1 VKRRKLVTAIA
12 VTAAMGLALGV
23 SGVANARVKSQ
34 DVRGITDDE
43 VLVGGLGPAFPFKDF
58 GGETGVL
65 ARFEL
70 ENQSGGVN
78 GRELMYVGWGD
89 DANSADTNLAEARR
103 LVEQEGVAAL
113 VPVLSP
119 NYLSAAEYAEQ
130 QHVPAFGWGISLGF
144 CETKYAFAFSGCL
157 TPAPPVKVASNTWG
171 SLIDQYFQDQG
182 EADGADG
189 KTAAVISEDNDSG
202 RSGKVVIVATA
213 EAVGME
219 IVYDESSLP
228 PPDPAPV
235 SDFSPYVSELME
247 ADGGEPPDVIFLVI
261 SQDNLQGGFQLALND
276 AGYDGLATNAVLYS
290 PLAANLVA
298 NGSVLT
304 QFTTPEGAADV
315 PAVQEFVDAVEA
327 VAPGEPINQPTI
339 AAYLAADMFIQAL
352 KKAGKNPTPEKIQ
365 KAAAKMTYEVEGFV
379 GPTKYPKG
387 FKAGTP
393 CGQLVASDG
402 TEWSIQVPFQCFT
415 NIKIPSLK
423 PVKY

>member
-1 VKRRKLVTAIA
+1 MKRRKLVTAIA

-65 ARFEL
+65 ARFEQ
-70 ENQSGGVN
+70 ENQNGGVN
-78 GRELMYVGWGD
+78 GRELSYVGWGD

-119 NYLSAAEYAEQ
+119 NYLAAAEYAEQ

-144 CETKYAFAFSGCL
+144 CETKYAFGFSGCL

-171 SLIDQYFQDQG
+171 SLIDQAFKDQG
-182 EADGADG
+182 EAKGADG

-235 SDFSPYVSELME
+235 SDFSPYVTELMTSN
-247 ADGGEPPDVIFLVI
+247 DGEPPDVIFLVI

-276 AGYDGLATNAVLYS
+276 AGFDGIATNAVLYS
-290 PLAANLVA
+290 PLATNLVEG
-298 NGSVLT
+298 GSVLT
-304 QFTTPEGAADV
+304 QFSTPEAAADV
-315 PAVQEFVDAVEA
+315 PAVQEFLDAVEA
-327 VAPGEPINQPTI
+327 VAPGEAINQPTI
-339 AAYLAADMFIQAL
+339 AGYLAADMFIEAL

-365 KAAAKMTYEVEGFV
+365 KAAAKMTYGIDGFV

-402 TEWSIQVPFQCFT
+402 TEWTIQVPFQCFT
-415 NIKIPSLK
+415 NIKLPSLK
-423 PVKY
+423 PIKY

>member
-1 VKRRKLVTAIA
+1 MKRRKLVTALA
-12 VTAAMGLALGV
+12 VTAVMGLALGV
-23 SGVANARVKSQ
+23 SGVANANVKSQ
-34 DVRGITDDE
+34 EVRGITDDE
-43 VLVGGLGPAFPFKDF
+43 VLVAGLGPAYPFKDF
-58 GGETGVL
+58 GGETGVK

-70 ENQSGGVN
+70 ENQKGGVF
-78 GRELMYVGWGD
+78 GRELTYLEWAD
-89 DANSADTNLAEARR
+89 DANSADTNLSEVRR

-130 QHVPAFGWGISLGF
+130 QHVPAFGWGISRGF
-144 CETKYAFAFSGCL
+144 CETKYAFGFSGCL

-171 SLIDQYFQDQG
+171 SLIDQYFKDQG
-182 EADGADG
+182 DPKGADG

-202 RSGKVVIVATA
+202 RSGKVVIVGTA

-235 SDFSPYVSELME
+235 TDFTPYVSELMT
-247 ADGGEPPDVIFLVI
+247 ANDGEQPDVIFLVI
-261 SQDNLQGGFQLALND
+261 SQDNLQGGFQVALND
-276 AGYDGLATNAVLYS
+276 AGFDGVATNAVLYS
-290 PLAANLVA
+290 PLATALVKG
-298 NGSVLT
+298 GSVLT
-304 QFTTPEGAADV
+304 QFSTPEAAADV
-315 PAVQEFVDAVEA
+315 PAVQEFLDAVEA
-327 VAPGEPINQPTI
+327 IAPGEAVNQPTI
-339 AAYLAADMFIQAL
+339 AGYIAADMFIQAL

-365 KAAAKMTYEVEGFV
+365 KAASKMTYAIDGFV

-423 PVKY
+423 PIKY

>member
-1 VKRRKLVTAIA
+1 MKRRKLVAA
-12 VTAAMGLALGV
+12 VAVAAALGLALGV
-23 SGVANARVKSQ
+23 SGVANARVASQ
-34 DVRGITDDE
+34 DVRGVTDDE
-43 VLVGGLGPAFPFKDF
+43 ILVGGLGPAFPFKDF
-58 GGETGVL
+58 GGETGVK

-70 ENQSGGVN
+70 ENSKGGVFD
-78 GRELMYVGWGD
+78 RQLTYVGWGD

-119 NYLSAAEYAEQ
+119 NYLAAAEYAEQ
-130 QHVPAFGWGISLGF
+130 QHVPAFGWGISRGF
-144 CETKYAFAFSGCL
+144 CETKYAFGFSGCL
-157 TPAPPVKVASNTWG
+157 TPPPPVKVASNTWG
-171 SLIDQYFQDQG
+171 SLIDEAFKAQG
-182 EADGADG
+182 DAKGADG

-235 SDFSPYVSELME
+235 TDFSPYVSELMT
-247 ADGGEPPDVIFLVI
+247 ANDGEPPDVIFLVI
-261 SQDNLQGGFQLALND
+261 SQDNLQGGFQVALND
-276 AGYDGLATNAVLYS
+276 AGFDGVATNAVLYS
-290 PLAANLVA
+290 PLAAALVEG
-298 NGSVLT
+298 GSVLT
-304 QFTTPEGAADV
+304 QFSTPEAAADV
-315 PAVQEFVDAVEA
+315 PAVQEFIDAVEA
-327 VAPGEPINQPTI
+327 VAPGEAINQPTI
-339 AAYLAADMFIQAL
+339 AAYLAADMFIAAL

-365 KAAAKMTYEVEGFV
+365 KAAAKMTYAIDGFV

-402 TEWSIQVPFQCFT
+402 TEWAIQVPFQCFT

-423 PVKY
+423 PIKY

>member
-1 VKRRKLVTAIA
+1 MKRRKLVTAIA

-34 DVRGITDDE
+34 DVRGITDTE
-43 VLVGGLGPAFPFKDF
+43 ILVGGLGPANPFKDF
-58 GGETGVL
+58 GGETGAL

-70 ENQSGGVN
+70 ENSNGGVN
-78 GRELMYVGWGD
+78 GREFTYVGWGD
-89 DANSADTNLAEARR
+89 DVNSADTNLAEARR

-130 QHVPAFGWGISLGF
+130 QHVPAFGWGISRGF
-144 CETKYAFAFSGCL
+144 CETKYAFGFSGCL
-157 TPAPPVKVASNTWG
+157 TPPPPVKVASNTWG
-171 SLIDQYFQDQG
+171 SLIDEFYKAEGDA
-182 EADGADG
+182 EGANG

-247 ADGGEPPDVIFLVI
+247 ANNGEPPDVIFLVI
-261 SQDNLQGGFQLALND
+261 SQDNLVGGFQVALND
-276 AGYDGLATNAVLYS
+276 AGFEGIATNAVLYS
-290 PLAANLVA
+290 PQATGLVEG
-298 NGSVLT
+298 GSVLT
-304 QFTTPEGAADV
+304 QFTTPEGAADN

-327 VAPGEPINQPTI
+327 VAPGEAINQPTI
-339 AAYLAADMFIQAL
+339 AGYLAADMFIEAV
-352 KKAGKNPTPEKIQ
+352 KAAGKNPTPERIQ
-365 KAAAKMTYEVEGFV
+365 KAAAKMTYEIEGFV

-402 TEWSIQVPFQCFT
+402 TEWTIAVPFQCFT

-423 PVKY
+423 PIKY

>member
-1 VKRRKLVTAIA
+1 MKRRKLVTAIA

-65 ARFEL
+65 ARFEV
-70 ENQSGGVN
+70 ENQNGGVN
-78 GRELMYVGWGD
+78 GRELTYAGWGD
-89 DANSADTNLAEARR
+89 DQNSADTNLAEARR

-130 QHVPAFGWGISLGF
+130 QHVPAFGWGISRGF
-144 CETKYAFAFSGCL
+144 CETKYAFGFSGCL
-157 TPAPPVKVASNTWG
+157 TPPPPVKVASNTWG
-171 SLIDQYFQDQG
+171 SLVDEAFKDQG
-182 EADGADG
+182 DAEGANG

-202 RSGKVVIVATA
+202 RTGKVVIVATA

-235 SDFSPYVSELME
+235 TDFSPYVSELMQ

-261 SQDNLQGGFQLALND
+261 SQDNLQGGFQAALAD
-276 AGYDGLATNAVLYS
+276 AGFEGIATNAVLYS
-290 PLAANLVA
+290 PLATALVKG
-298 NGSVLT
+298 GSVLT
-304 QFTTPEGAADV
+304 QFSTPEAAGDV
-315 PAVQEFVDAVEA
+315 PAVQEFIDAVEA
-327 VAPGEPINQPTI
+327 VAPGEAINQPTI
-339 AAYLAADMFIQAL
+339 AGYIAADMFIQAL
-352 KKAGKNPTPEKIQ
+352 EAAGENPTPEKIQ
-365 KAAAKMTYEVEGFV
+365 KAAAKMTYAIDGFV

-402 TEWSIQVPFQCFT
+402 TEWTVQVPFQCFS
-415 NIKIPSLK
+415 NIKLPSLK
-423 PVKY
+423 EIKY

>member
-1 VKRRKLVTAIA
+1 
-12 VTAAMGLALGV
+12 LA
-23 SGVANARVKSQ
+23 N
-34 DVRGITDDE
+34 E
-43 VLVGGLGPAFPFKDF
+43 
-58 GGETGVL
+58 E
-65 ARFEL
+65 
-70 ENQSGGVN
+70 GGVHDRQIN
-78 GRELMYVGWGD
+78 YVGWGD
-89 DANSADTNLAEARR
+89 DQNSADTNLAEARR

-144 CETKYAFAFSGCL
+144 CETRYAFAFSGCL

-171 SLIDQYFQDQG
+171 SLIDQAFKDQG
-182 EADGADG
+182 DADGAKG

-247 ADGGEPPDVIFLVI
+247 ADNGEPPDVIFLVI

-276 AGYDGLATNAVLYS
+276 AGFEGIATNAVLYS
-290 PLAANLVA
+290 PLATALVEG
-298 NGSVLT
+298 GSVLT
-304 QFTTPEGAADV
+304 QFSTPEAAADV
-315 PAVQEFVDAVEA
+315 AAVQEFVDAIEA
-327 VAPGEPINQPTI
+327 FAPGEPINQPTI
-339 AAYLAADMFIQAL
+339 AGYLAADMFLQAL
-352 KKAGKNPTPEKIQ
+352 EAAGPNPTPEKIQ
-365 KAAAKMTYEVEGFV
+365 KAASKMTFEIEGFV

-402 TEWSIQVPFQCFT
+402 AEWTVQVPFQCFT